1 MSIEK
6 NTNFIPI
13 RTIKTKLNTIPI
25 RSGQIILVIDTQ
37 EIYLDYIEKN
47 TNTLQRIL
55 FNNTTDVLPKTTEI
69 SFNDDG
75 FDLSYILKDTNL
87 LNNYIIEKNRDE
99 TEITGI
105 LNKTK
110 GDYIKIKGLNLDDD
124 ETQIRALTFDEIN
137 VILNLVGW

>member
-6 NTNFIPI
+6 NTSFIPI
-13 RTIKTKLNTIPI
+13 RTIKAKLNTIPI
-25 RSGQIILVIDTQ
+25 QSGQIILVIDTQ
-37 EIYLDYIEKN
+37 EIYLDCIKN
-47 TNTLQRIL
+47 STLQRIL

-105 LNKTK
+105 LNKTT

-137 VILNLVGW
+137 VILNSVG

>member
-6 NTNFIPI
+6 NTSFIPI
-13 RTIKTKLNTIPI
+13 RTIKTKLNTITI
-25 RSGQIILVIDTQ
+25 QSGQIILVIDTQ
-37 EIYLDYIEKN
+37 EIYLDCIKN
-47 TNTLQRIL
+47 STLQRIL

-99 TEITGI
+99 TEIIGI
-105 LNKTK
+105 LNKTT
-110 GDYIKIKGLNLDDD
+110 GDYIKINGLKLDD

>member
-13 RTIKTKLNTIPI
+13 RTIKAKLNTIPI
-25 RSGQIILVIDTQ
+25 QSGQIILVIDTQ
-37 EIYLDYIEKN
+37 EIYLDCVKDS
-47 TNTLQRIL
+47 TLQRIL
-55 FNNTTDVLPKTTEI
+55 FNTTDVLPRTTEI

-75 FDLSYILKDTNL
+75 FDLSYILRNINL

-99 TEITGI
+99 TEIIGI
-105 LNKTK
+105 LNKTT
-110 GDYIKIKGLNLDDD
+110 GDYIKINGLKLDD

-137 VILNLVGW
+137 VILNLVG

>member
-6 NTNFIPI
+6 NTSFIPI

-25 RSGQIILVIDTQ
+25 QSGQIILVIDTQ
-37 EIYLDYIEKN
+37 EIYLDCIKN
-47 TNTLQRIL
+47 STLQRIL

-87 LNNYIIEKNRDE
+87 LNNYIIEKNKDE

-105 LNKTK
+105 LNKTT

-124 ETQIRALTFDEIN
+124 ETQIKALTFDEIN
-137 VILNLVGW
+137 VILNSVG

>member
-13 RTIKTKLNTIPI
+13 RTIKAKLNTIPI

-37 EIYLDYIEKN
+37 EIYLDCVQN
-47 TNTLQRIL
+47 STLQRIL
-55 FNNTTDVLPKTTEI
+55 FNTTDVLPKTTEI

-75 FDLSYILKDTNL
+75 FDLSYILRNINL

-99 TEITGI
+99 TEIIGI
-105 LNKTK
+105 LNKTT

-137 VILNLVGW
+137 VILNSVG

>member
-6 NTNFIPI
+6 NTSFIPI

-25 RSGQIILVIDTQ
+25 QSGQIILVIDTQ
-37 EIYLDYIEKN
+37 EIYLDCIKN
-47 TNTLQRIL
+47 STLQRIL

-105 LNKTK
+105 LNKTT

-137 VILNLVGW
+137 VILNSVG

>member
-6 NTNFIPI
+6 NTSFIPI

-25 RSGQIILVIDTQ
+25 QSGQIILVIDTQ
-37 EIYLDYIEKN
+37 EIYLDCIKN
-47 TNTLQRIL
+47 STLQRIL
-55 FNNTTDVLPKTTEI
+55 FNNITDVLPKTTEI

-105 LNKTK
+105 LNKTT

-124 ETQIRALTFDEIN
+124 ETQIKALTFDEIN
-137 VILNLVGW
+137 VILNSVGW

>member
-55 FNNTTDVLPKTTEI
+55 FNTTDVLPRTTEI

-75 FDLSYILKDTNL
+75 FDLSYILRNINL

-99 TEITGI
+99 TEIIGI
-105 LNKTK
+105 LNKTT
-110 GDYIKIKGLNLDDD
+110 GDYIKINGLKLDD

-137 VILNLVGW
+137 VILNLVG

>member
-55 FNNTTDVLPKTTEI
+55 FNTTDVLPRTTEI
-69 SFNDDG
+69 SFNDEG
-75 FDLSYILKDTNL
+75 FDLSYILRNINL

-99 TEITGI
+99 TEIIGI
-105 LNKTK
+105 LNKTT
-110 GDYIKIKGLNLDDD
+110 GDYIKINGLKLDD

-137 VILNLVGW
+137 VILNLVG

>member
-6 NTNFIPI
+6 NTSFIPI
-13 RTIKTKLNTIPI
+13 RTIQAKLNTIPI
-25 RSGQIILVIDTQ
+25 QSGQIILVIDTQ
-37 EIYLDYIEKN
+37 EIYLDCVKDS
-47 TNTLQRIL
+47 TLQRIL
-55 FNNTTDVLPKTTEI
+55 FNTTDILPKTTEI

-105 LNKTK
+105 LNKTT

-137 VILNLVGW
+137 VILNSVG

>member
-13 RTIKTKLNTIPI
+13 RTIKAKLNTIPI

-55 FNNTTDVLPKTTEI
+55 FNTTDVLPRTTEI

-75 FDLSYILKDTNL
+75 FDLSYILRNINL

-99 TEITGI
+99 TEIIGI
-105 LNKTK
+105 LNKTT
-110 GDYIKIKGLNLDDD
+110 GDYIKINGLKLDD
-124 ETQIRALTFDEIN
+124 EIQIRALTFDEIN
-137 VILNLVGW
+137 VILNLVG

>member
-6 NTNFIPI
+6 NTSFIPI

-25 RSGQIILVIDTQ
+25 QSGQIILVIDTQ
-37 EIYLDYIEKN
+37 EIYLDCVKDS
-47 TNTLQRIL
+47 TLQRIL
-55 FNNTTDVLPKTTEI
+55 FNTTDVLPKTTEI

-99 TEITGI
+99 TEIIGI
-105 LNKTK
+105 LNKTT

-137 VILNLVGW
+137 VILNSVGW

>member
-13 RTIKTKLNTIPI
+13 RTIKAKLNTIPI

-55 FNNTTDVLPKTTEI
+55 FNTTDVLPRTTEI

-75 FDLSYILKDTNL
+75 FDLSYILRNINL

-99 TEITGI
+99 TEIIGI
-105 LNKTK
+105 LNKTT
-110 GDYIKIKGLNLDDD
+110 GDYIKINGLKLDD

-137 VILNLVGW
+137 VILNSVGW

>member
-6 NTNFIPI
+6 NTSFIPI

-25 RSGQIILVIDTQ
+25 QSGQIILVIDTQ
-37 EIYLDYIEKN
+37 EIYLDCVKDS
-47 TNTLQRIL
+47 TLQRIL
-55 FNNTTDVLPKTTEI
+55 FNTTDVLPRTTEI

-75 FDLSYILKDTNL
+75 FDLSYILRNINL

-99 TEITGI
+99 TEIIGI
-105 LNKTK
+105 LNKTT
-110 GDYIKIKGLNLDDD
+110 GDYIKINGLKLDD

>member
-6 NTNFIPI
+6 NTSFIPI

-25 RSGQIILVIDTQ
+25 QSGQIILVIDTQ
-37 EIYLDYIEKN
+37 EIYLDCIKN
-47 TNTLQRIL
+47 STLQRIL

-87 LNNYIIEKNRDE
+87 LNNYIIEKNRE
-99 TEITGI
+99 NRLE
-105 LNKTK
+105 
-110 GDYIKIKGLNLDDD
+110 
-124 ETQIRALTFDEIN
+124 
-137 VILNLVGW
+137 

>member
-13 RTIKTKLNTIPI
+13 RTIKAKLNTIPI

-55 FNNTTDVLPKTTEI
+55 FNTTDVLPRTTEI

-75 FDLSYILKDTNL
+75 FDLSYILRNINL

-99 TEITGI
+99 TEIIGI
-105 LNKTK
+105 LNKTT
-110 GDYIKIKGLNLDDD
+110 GDYIKINGLKLDD

>member
-6 NTNFIPI
+6 NTSFIPI

-25 RSGQIILVIDTQ
+25 QSGQIILVIDTQ
-37 EIYLDYIEKN
+37 EIYLDCVKDS
-47 TNTLQRIL
+47 TLQRIL
-55 FNNTTDVLPKTTEI
+55 FNTTDVLPKTTEI

-105 LNKTK
+105 LNKTT

-137 VILNLVGW
+137 VILNSVG

>member
-13 RTIKTKLNTIPI
+13 RTIKAKLNTIPI

-55 FNNTTDVLPKTTEI
+55 FNTTDVLPRTTEI

-75 FDLSYILKDTNL
+75 FDLSYILRNINL

-99 TEITGI
+99 TEIIGI
-105 LNKTK
+105 LNKTT
-110 GDYIKIKGLNLDDD
+110 GDYIKINGLKLDD

-137 VILNLVGW
+137 VILNLVG

>member
-55 FNNTTDVLPKTTEI
+55 FNTTDVLPRTTEI
-69 SFNDDG
+69 SFNDEG
-75 FDLSYILKDTNL
+75 FDLSYILRNINL

-99 TEITGI
+99 TEIIGI
-105 LNKTK
+105 LNKTT
-110 GDYIKIKGLNLDDD
+110 GDYIKIKGLNLDDDD

-137 VILNLVGW
+137 VILNLVG

>member
-13 RTIKTKLNTIPI
+13 RTIKAKLNTIPI

-55 FNNTTDVLPKTTEI
+55 FNTTDVLPRTTEI

-75 FDLSYILKDTNL
+75 FDLFYILRNINL

-99 TEITGI
+99 TEIIGI
-105 LNKTK
+105 LNKTT
-110 GDYIKIKGLNLDDD
+110 GDYIKINGLKLDD

-137 VILNLVGW
+137 VILNLVG

>member
-6 NTNFIPI
+6 NTSFIPI

-25 RSGQIILVIDTQ
+25 QSGQIILVIDTQ
-37 EIYLDYIEKN
+37 EIYLDCIKN
-47 TNTLQRIL
+47 NTLQRIL

-75 FDLSYILKDTNL
+75 FDLSYILRNINL

-99 TEITGI
+99 TEIIGI
-105 LNKTK
+105 LNKTT
-110 GDYIKIKGLNLDDD
+110 GDYIKINGLKLDD

-137 VILNLVGW
+137 VILNLVG

>member
-6 NTNFIPI
+6 NTSFIPI

-25 RSGQIILVIDTQ
+25 QSGQIILVIDTQ
-37 EIYLDYIEKN
+37 EIYLDCIKN
-47 TNTLQRIL
+47 STLQRIL

-105 LNKTK
+105 LNKTT

-137 VILNLVGW
+137 VILNSVGW

>member
-55 FNNTTDVLPKTTEI
+55 FNTTDVLPRKIYENCFKR
-69 SFNDDG
+69 S
-75 FDLSYILKDTNL
+75 TN
-87 LNNYIIEKNRDE
+87 
-99 TEITGI
+99 
-105 LNKTK
+105 
-110 GDYIKIKGLNLDDD
+110 
-124 ETQIRALTFDEIN
+124 
-137 VILNLVGW
+137 